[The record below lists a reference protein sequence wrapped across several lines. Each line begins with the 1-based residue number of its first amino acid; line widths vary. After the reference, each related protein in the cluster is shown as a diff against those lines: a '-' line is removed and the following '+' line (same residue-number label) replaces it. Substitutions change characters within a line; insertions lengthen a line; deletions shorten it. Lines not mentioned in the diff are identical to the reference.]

1 MLREEAEAA
10 VLKDEGASAF
20 AQKDFSAAAA
30 KYEEAL
36 RLVQPSAV
44 QQEASRFAAEAGGTA
59 AAAAAAGAEA
69 DDDDEWSQFNPDLAG
84 NDAAAEAIALAAG
97 RAAESRAALALACA
111 LNASLCHARLDPPAW
126 GASAAHATTALAL
139 LPLLPPPPPP
149 LPPQVG
155 DAGEGGGGGSD
166 SSGSGAPSAAAAA
179 AAAWAASKCKA
190 LYRRGKARLE
200 LGELAGAK
208 DDLVGAYALDAGSKD
223 VRRALKALKAARQAE
238 AGRAAE
244 RAAAM
249 ACGFGRLGTDGVS

>member
-1 MLREEAEAA
+1 MEEAQAA
-10 VLKDEGASAF
+10 VLKDEGAAAF
-20 AQKDFSAAAA
+20 AQKDFDAAAA

-44 QQEASRFAAEAGGTA
+44 QQEASRFAAEAGGGGTA
-59 AAAAAAGAEA
+59 VEA

-84 NDAAAEAIALAAG
+84 NDAAAEAMALAAG

-126 GASAAHATTALAL
+126 GASAAHAATALA
-139 LPLLPPPPPP
+139 LLPPPPPP
-149 LPPQVG
+149 PLSPQVG
-155 DAGEGGGGGSD
+155 DASEGGGGSD

-179 AAAWAASKCKA
+179 AAAARAASKCKA

-208 DDLVGAYALDAGSKD
+208 DDLVGAYALDEGSKD
-223 VRRALKALKAARQAE
+223 VRRALKALKAAREAE

-244 RAAAM
+244 RAARM
-249 ACGFGRLGTDGVS
+249 ACGFGRLGTAGVS